1 MIYAKVRALTAEM
14 AELEGIMSNTVDEFV
29 ESLVAATINDEI
41 KWDAG
46 SDQLVSLLE
55 EVYGNADR
63 VYSFVDEEAD
73 AHVVVATYQYYEGEV
88 ASEEFIQEG
97 VSILLIDKDD
107 FEILNEVTDDDA
119 EDSVVFEK
127 LMDAIEEK

>member
-1 MIYAKVRALTAEM
+1 
-14 AELEGIMSNTVDEFV
+14 MSNTVDEFV

-46 SDQLVSLLE
+46 SEQLVSLLE

>member
-1 MIYAKVRALTAEM
+1 M